1 MSTDTN
7 VARNVATSTELA
19 IPDDERAVA
28 PLDRDQAAGA
38 LAHVLGTGDLYQ
50 LSNEQRVAH
59 YVNLCRSQ
67 GFNPLTRPYQW
78 IEFKETNDSPAVL
91 TLYLKPTGA
100 AQMLRNHHVSVHPIR
115 KEVVGE
121 LFCYEVEGVQP
132 NGRRMTAAKYVPL
145 VNRYG
150 KLQPR
155 QMANAFMS
163 AETGAYRRLAL
174 AMFGGSTGVD
184 ADEVA
189 DWRAVTVDGT
199 GAVLPNPT
207 DQQKTLADD
216 PVTAKVIGAP
226 VFEDADVAW
235 SDLPDLGQGGGASQ
249 RPRADEIDPPKPAPE
264 PPVTFRPTKAQV
276 DRLLGAWYG
285 AVKGLS
291 LDSDDARHAYVKS
304 YTADPEMHWP
314 EGKRTASLREF
325 FARATRDES
334 AEFLAHLR
342 AAMEGERQE
351 LLAASREG
359 LASPTAS
366 PTDDQEAF

>member
-7 VARNVATSTELA
+7 VATNTELA
-19 IPDDERAVA
+19 IPDDERTVA

-50 LSNEQRVAH
+50 LTNEQRVAH

-100 AQMLRNHHVSVHPIR
+100 AQMLRNNHVSVHPIR
-115 KEVVGE
+115 KEIVGE
-121 LFCYEVEGVQP
+121 LFVYEVEGMAMD
-132 NGRRMTAAKYVPL
+132 GREMTASKYVAL
-145 VNRYG
+145 TNRYG
-150 KLQPR
+150 KLSGR
-155 QMANAFMS
+155 QLANAFMS

-174 AMFGGSTGVD
+174 AMFGGAAGPDT
-184 ADEVA
+184 DEVA
-189 DWRAVTVDGT
+189 AWRAVTVDGT
-199 GAVLPNPT
+199 GVVLPHPT
-207 DQQKTLADD
+207 DQQRTLADD
-216 PVTAKVIGAP
+216 PVTAKVIGEP
-226 VFEDADVAW
+226 VFEDAAVAET
-235 SDLPDLGQGGGASQ
+235 DFPDQ

-314 EGKRTASLREF
+314 EGKQTDSLRTF
-325 FARATRDES
+325 FARANNAE
-334 AEFLAHLR
+334 AGEFLSHVR
-342 AAMEGERQE
+342 AMMEGERLE

-359 LASPTAS
+359 LASPT
-366 PTDDQEAF
+366 DDQEAF